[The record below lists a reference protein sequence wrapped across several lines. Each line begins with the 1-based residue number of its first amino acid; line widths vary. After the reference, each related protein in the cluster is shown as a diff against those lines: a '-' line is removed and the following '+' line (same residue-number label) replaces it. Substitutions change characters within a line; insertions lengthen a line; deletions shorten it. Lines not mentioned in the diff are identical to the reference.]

1 MGPTPDRAQL
11 EAAIEAQEGLRATL
25 GDAVVDATIEVL
37 RAKLAEFEEVP
48 RSRKLLTVMFVDIV
62 GSTRLLHGRDP
73 EETMAVLDA
82 ALSRLAGAVAD
93 HAGRV
98 TRFMGDGFLAIFGL
112 PRARENDPE
121 RAVRAGLAIL
131 ADAQRIAVELEE
143 THSLDGFSVRI
154 GVSTGLVVAG
164 GRTEAADTIM
174 GDTVTLAARLEQA
187 APPGGM
193 LISVATQRHVRGRF
207 TIEDAGH
214 VEAKGFGEPVAAY
227 LVTGAAEQ
235 AVVGGEGFP
244 LVGRERELGRLVA
257 LLHSSPGD
265 PITILGDA
273 GIGKSRLLEEAIG
286 SLPADVPV
294 LRGFVRVERGDVPF
308 DLIASLLLERAG
320 QLGMDGDSAER
331 CLAALHAD
339 GIPRDGAESVVRLVG
354 LAPAATGDPTLN
366 LQRATRHLVE
376 WIGRLGARS
385 GLVLAVEDLHWADV
399 ASLEL
404 LEVLTRSLVESGG
417 VMVATARKDLLV
429 TRPEWGVGHE
439 WMHLDAL
446 SRSDAVAQIEAL
458 AGAPAGSGGPLADR
472 IAEMSGGNPFHA
484 GELFRMVVDEGLVGE
499 GVTLGS
505 ISPELLDTAR
515 VPPTMAGVV
524 QARIEAMPSAHQRVL
539 EVAAL
544 IGGVFWDVMLG
555 DLLGVSEQDLDGA
568 LSELMFREM
577 VYLRHPSSLD
587 GATEYGFQHEVT
599 RSVAYDGMLRDRR
612 TSLHG
617 AVADWLGD
625 RMERPSGEFS
635 GVRAVHLERAG
646 RTAEAVDCYVDAA
659 RAALGGSALT
669 NADDFVTRGL
679 ALVGDDGDRTFS
691 LLSVREEVLGR
702 RGQWDERARTLEEL
716 LGLADGDPA
725 KTAHVRMGQ
734 TWLHYY
740 RGEMSEAEA
749 VARMAVEAA
758 ADTDDPALQAS
769 AGVAL
774 LWSRWGSHSAAVA
787 VSEAEGL
794 LSLAM
799 RAGDE
804 EVVGDVR
811 NLLGLLL
818 LQIREFSGARRHLE
832 ANLASAQAAAD
843 LRTESKSLN
852 NLAVAEVGLGRYAD
866 ARAHFTRFKEIADEI
881 GDEVSSTMARTNL
894 LWVTVCEEEWDA
906 ALDAAP
912 GVLADQERIGH
923 KDAVAETLMW
933 FGHAALGAG
942 DALKALELY
951 GRAQDLRRE
960 IGQGALLVGAA
971 AGVAHAA
978 LEAGQEDVAREWA
991 TRVSEAIDRDPELT
1005 GAWEP
1010 LRIHLRCALVFEALG
1025 EPDAEHILS
1034 RAREMVR
1041 QQAARID
1048 DPEDRRTFLERVPW
1062 NRELLEA

>member
-1 MGPTPDRAQL
+1 MEATPDRAQL
-11 EAAIEAQEGLRATL
+11 EAAIEAQEGLRGTL

-37 RAKLAEFEEVP
+37 RAKLTESEEVP

-93 HAGRV
+93 NAGRV

-131 ADAQRIAVELEE
+131 ADAQRIAEDLEE
-143 THSLDGFSVRI
+143 THSLDGFAVRV

-174 GDTVTLAARLEQA
+174 GDTVALAARLEQA

-207 TIEDAGH
+207 TIEDAGP

-227 LVTGAAEQ
+227 LVTGTAEQ
-235 AVVGGEGFP
+235 SVGREGVA
-244 LVGRERELGRLVA
+244 LVGRERELARLEV
-257 LLHSSPGD
+257 LLRSTPSA

-273 GIGKSRLLEEAIG
+273 GIGKSRLLEEAIRT
-286 SLPADVPV
+286 LPADVPV

-308 DLIASLLLERAG
+308 DLIASLLLERAS
-320 QLGMDGDSAER
+320 QLGMDGDPADR
-331 CLAALHAD
+331 CLAALRAD
-339 GIPRDGAESVVRLVG
+339 GVSPEGAESIVRLVG
-354 LAPAATGDPTLN
+354 FAPAAAGDPTLN
-366 LQRATRHLVE
+366 LQRANRHLVD
-376 WIGRLGARS
+376 WLGRLGAGS

-399 ASLEL
+399 ASLDVLEL
-404 LEVLTRSLVESGG
+404 LTRRLVEAGG

-429 TRPEWGVGHE
+429 TRPDWGVGHE

-446 SRSDAVAQIEAL
+446 SRSDAVVQIEAL
-458 AGAPAGSGGPLADR
+458 AGAPAGSGGPLAER

-499 GVTLGS
+499 GAALGS
-505 ISPELLDTAR
+505 ISPELLDAAR

-524 QARIEAMPSAHQRVL
+524 QARIEAMPSSHQRVL

-555 DLLGVSEQDLDGA
+555 DLLTVAEEDLDEA

-577 VYLRHPSSLD
+577 VSLRHPSGLD

-599 RSVAYDGMLRDRR
+599 RSVAYDGMLRGRR
-612 TSLHG
+612 ISLHG
-617 AVADWLGD
+617 AVADWLGN
-625 RMERPSGEFS
+625 RMERPSGEFA

-646 RTAEAVDCYVDAA
+646 RTEEAVDCYIDAA

-679 ALVGDDGDRTFS
+679 AIVGDDGDRRFS

-702 RGQWDERARTLEEL
+702 RGQWDERARTLDEL
-716 LGLADGDPA
+716 LELAGGDPG
-725 KTAHVRMGQ
+725 KTAQVRMGQ
-734 TWLHYY
+734 TWLHYF
-740 RGEMSEAEA
+740 RGEMSDAEV
-749 VARMAVEAA
+749 VARMAVDAA
-758 ADTDDPALQAS
+758 AATSDLALQAS
-769 AGVAL
+769 AGVVL
-774 LWSRWGSHSAAVA
+774 VWSRWGSQSAAA
-787 VSEAEGL
+787 TIPEAEGL
-794 LSLAM
+794 LSLAV
-799 RAGDE
+799 RSGSE

-818 LQIREFSGARRHLE
+818 LQTREFSGARRHLE
-832 ANLASAQAAAD
+832 LNLASAQAASD
-843 LRTESKSLN
+843 LRAESKSLN

-866 ARAHFTRFKEIADEI
+866 ARAHFTRFKKIADEI
-881 GDEVSSTMARTNL
+881 GDEVNSTMARTNL
-894 LWVTVCEEEWDA
+894 LWVTVCEEEWDV
-906 ALDAAP
+906 ALEVAP

-933 FGHAALGAG
+933 FGHAALAAG
-942 DALKALELY
+942 DAPRALEIY
-951 GRAQDLRRE
+951 ERAHDLRRE

-971 AGVAHAA
+971 AGVAYAA
-978 LEAGQEDVAREWA
+978 LVAGQEKLAREWA
-991 TRVSEAIDRDPELT
+991 TRVREAIDRDPELT
-1005 GAWEP
+1005 GTWEP
-1010 LRIHLRCALVFEALG
+1010 LLIHLRCARVFEALG
-1025 EPDAEHILS
+1025 EPDVEHLLS

-1041 QQAARID
+1041 RQAARID
-1048 DPEDRRTFLERVPW
+1048 DPVDRQTFLERVPW
-1062 NRELLEA
+1062 NRELLEG